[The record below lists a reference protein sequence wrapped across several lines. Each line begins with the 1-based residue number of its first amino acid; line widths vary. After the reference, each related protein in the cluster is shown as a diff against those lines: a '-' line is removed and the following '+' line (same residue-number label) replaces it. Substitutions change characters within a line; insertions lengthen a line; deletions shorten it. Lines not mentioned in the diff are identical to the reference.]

1 VLPPWWRPASLL
13 AQSSQS
19 HGKTP
24 AAMQLHCY
32 HTTLTLAADRV
43 YKDAAHDVKGIVVYV
58 ALY

>member
-1 VLPPWWRPASLL
+1 
-13 AQSSQS
+13 
-19 HGKTP
+19 
-24 AAMQLHCY
+24 MQLHCY